1 MGKTKTAFVGGV
13 AEEKLTSEERYKQ
26 KLAKKKAEEEL
37 KKVGGLG
44 LKGGARI
51 KVVGATIPE
60 EIPVNE
66 AKAEAPSTSEIAEGI
81 SEEKADTKEKKLRVR
96 GKNYKSARSKTDR
109 EKLYQIPEALKLIRT
124 LAYAKFD
131 ETFELHIIVKKTGL
145 NLNLTLPHSF
155 GKKKKVEVASDT
167 TIENLKKGKIDFDI
181 LLATSEMMPK
191 LVLYA
196 KLLGPKG
203 LMPNP
208 KNGTLIKNEKEAE
221 KFAVD
226 QKVIRTEKE
235 QPIIHTTVGKMSM
248 DEKEIIENIQV
259 IINAITKIQIAKV
272 YLKSTMSPSIKLQV

>member
-13 AEEKLTSEERYKQ
+13 AEEKLSSEEKYKQ

-37 KKVGGLG
+37 KKVSGLG
-44 LKGGARI
+44 LKGGAKI
-51 KVVGATIPE
+51 KVVGATSAE
-60 EIPVNE
+60 EIPDVE
-66 AKAEAPSTSEIAEGI
+66 TKAETSQTSEVTEGL
-81 SEEKADTKEKKLRVR
+81 SEEKAEAIEKKLKVR

-109 EKLYQIPEALKLIRT
+109 EKLYQIPEALKLIRSF
-124 LAYAKFD
+124 AYAKFD
-131 ETFELHIIVKKTGL
+131 ETFELHILLKKTGI

-155 GKKKKVEVASDT
+155 GKKKKVEIARDT
-167 TIENLKKGKIDFDI
+167 TIEDLKKGKINFDI
-181 LLATSEMMPK
+181 LLSTPEMMPK
-191 LVLYA
+191 LVLFA

-226 QKVIRTEKE
+226 QKVIRTEKD

-248 DEKEIIENIQV
+248 EDKEIIENIQV
-259 IINAITKIQIAKV
+259 IINTITKIQIIKV
-272 YLKSTMSPSIKLQV
+272 YLKSTMSPSLKLVI

>member
-13 AEEKLTSEERYKQ
+13 TEEKLSSEEKYKQ

-51 KVVGATIPE
+51 KVVGATVPD
-60 EIPVNE
+60 EIP
-66 AKAEAPSTSEIAEGI
+66 AAETSQITETAEGV
-81 SEEKADTKEKKLRVR
+81 SEEKAEIKEKKLKVR

-109 EKLYQIPEALKLIRT
+109 EKLYQIPDALKLIRS

-131 ETFELHIIVKKTGL
+131 ETLELHIIVKKTGL

-167 TIENLKKGKIDFDI
+167 TIEDLKKGKINFDI
-181 LLATSEMMPK
+181 LLSTPEMMPK
-191 LVLYA
+191 LVVFA

-208 KNGTLIKNEKEAE
+208 KNGTIIKNEKEAD

-226 QKVIRTEKE
+226 RKVIRTEKD

-248 DEKEIIENIQV
+248 EEKDVIENIQAV
-259 IINAITKIQIAKV
+259 IGAITKIQIEKV
-272 YLKSTMSPSIKLQV
+272 YIKSTMSPSLKLGI